1 MMLGVSFRLTGRY
14 RALLL
19 TDITISVFPYMYFVS
34 QANSEAFQDLLDKCV
49 VAVPVFHAYAH
60 NASCQ
65 HQFSPRNIEG
75 FGLTDG
81 ENVERLWSYLG
92 RFARMTKEMS
102 SGNRVDLLTDALSH
116 YCKQKQRKLGEYSN
130 LLVILTYMY
139 IHAFYTELTCI
150 ERFTR
155 ANKQLRLVEKE
166 TRDILQKLYIS
177 EEQFLA
183 LLPQIVS
190 DEEARLSQERCQL
203 STGIWKNHM
212 CFNHNTV
219 CTHVFTSLTL

>member
-1 MMLGVSFRLTGRY
+1 MLYRLAY
-14 RALLL
+14 ADYLLSVL
-19 TDITISVFPYMYFVS
+19 MGKSVLPSTLYLLYDVGCKLLAHWKVQHYCRLITSISVFPLYFVF
-34 QANSEAFQDLLDKCV
+34 QANSEVFQELLDKCI

-116 YCKQKQRKLGEYSN
+116 YCEQKRRKLGECKTMSN
-130 LLVILTYMY
+130 LRVVLTYMY
-139 IHAFYTELTCI
+139 IH
-150 ERFTR
+150 
-155 ANKQLRLVEKE
+155 
-166 TRDILQKLYIS
+166 
-177 EEQFLA
+177 
-183 LLPQIVS
+183 
-190 DEEARLSQERCQL
+190 
-203 STGIWKNHM
+203 
-212 CFNHNTV
+212 
-219 CTHVFTSLTL
+219 TSRTDMH

>member
-1 MMLGVSFRLTGRY
+1 MF
-14 RALLL
+14 
-19 TDITISVFPYMYFVS
+19 
-34 QANSEAFQDLLDKCV
+34 QANSEMFQDLLDKCV

-116 YCKQKQRKLGEYSN
+116 YCKQKQRKLGKYKEPTCTCHTDLCVHMCTS
-130 LLVILTYMY
+130 Y
-139 IHAFYTELTCI
+139 IELTCI
-150 ERFTR
+150 ERFIR
-155 ANKQLRLVEKE
+155 ANKQLCLVEKE
-166 TRDILQKLYIS
+166 TKDILQNLHIS
-177 EEQFLA
+177 EQQFLA

-190 DEEARLSQERCQL
+190 EEDARLSQERCQ
-203 STGIWKNHM
+203 STGIWKN
-212 CFNHNTV
+212 FLL
-219 CTHVFTSLTL
+219 CTCVLYSL

>member
-1 MMLGVSFRLTGRY
+1 M
-14 RALLL
+14 
-19 TDITISVFPYMYFVS
+19 
-34 QANSEAFQDLLDKCV
+34 FQDLLDKCV

-116 YCKQKQRKLGEYSN
+116 YCKQKQRKLGKYKIPTCTCHTDLRVHMCTS
-130 LLVILTYMY
+130 Y
-139 IHAFYTELTCI
+139 IELTCI
-150 ERFTR
+150 ERFIR
-155 ANKQLRLVEKE
+155 ANKQLCLVEKE
-166 TRDILQKLYIS
+166 TKDILQNLHIS
-177 EEQFLA
+177 EQQFLA

-190 DEEARLSQERCQL
+190 EEDARLSQERCQ
-203 STGIWKNHM
+203 STGIWKN
-212 CFNHNTV
+212 FLL
-219 CTHVFTSLTL
+219 CTCVL